1 MVEAA
6 DLDLFF
12 TINPPPEPSPSR
24 PAAKNLGELVGKG
37 VLYSPGYSPSPLK
50 PKKVP
55 SNTHGTMPFSPKHQK
70 PAASPVTN
78 LFFDAYGDVSPEK
91 TAKSFG
97 KSPGLAGSS
106 IGRDWTFE
114 EVCEWLEANDV
125 YNDFIIENELDGA
138 DMLELTVGDLGGVL
152 GFARPV

>member
-1 MVEAA
+1 M
-6 DLDLFF
+6 
-12 TINPPPEPSPSR
+12 
-24 PAAKNLGELVGKG
+24 
-37 VLYSPGYSPSPLK
+37 LYSPGYSPSPLK

-106 IGRDWTFE
+106 VRKGRISQKNIIHLFVYPFFFVVNSRVYILNVVGNILGLLPSFLLTHADWSR
-114 EVCEWLEANDV
+114 
-125 YNDFIIENELDGA
+125 LDI
-138 DMLELTVGDLGGVL
+138 
-152 GFARPV
+152 